1 MSMAQMEYSII
12 QHCQILSTFLYNII
26 KSHNNGM
33 SPEPTRVRAGL
44 SLQPEASTGH
54 YAVFAEESVYR
65 QIDTLLAKEK
75 DAWLLQMHL
84 QYFFFDI

>member
-1 MSMAQMEYSII
+1 
-12 QHCQILSTFLYNII
+12 
-26 KSHNNGM
+26 M